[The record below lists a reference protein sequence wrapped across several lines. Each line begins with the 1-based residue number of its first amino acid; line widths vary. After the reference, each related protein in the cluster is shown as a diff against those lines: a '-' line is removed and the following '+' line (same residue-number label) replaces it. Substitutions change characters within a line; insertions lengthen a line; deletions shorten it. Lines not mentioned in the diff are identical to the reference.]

1 MSERTLILGGEV
13 IDQSGRRRADVAI
26 ADGRIVA
33 VGAGLSPAE
42 SDHVLDATGC
52 VVSPGFVD
60 LHTHLREPGKE
71 EAETIETGSRAAAL
85 GGFTA
90 VVAMP
95 NTDPGAEKPNDPMG
109 GMPQAGSKPDAG
121 DAKPDKAPQPAGAKP
136 APKEQMGKTEFLTLF
151 TTQLIGPTL
160 AMARGR
166 SSRLACSSARSASRV
181 MACLPNCRISS
192 AVACASVGEDR

>member
-95 NTDPGAEKPNDPMG
+95 NTDPAQDSVAVVEFVRQQGVR
-109 GMPQAGSKPDAG
+109 AGLCEVVPSGCITIGRAG
-121 DAKPDKAPQPAGAKP
+121 ERLAPFGELAAAGVHTNPLASLQLQPGPLHRLRIQPAELHPDQQAAGEIEPFAGIAAGHRQGA
-136 APKEQMGKTEFLTLF
+136 
-151 TTQLIGPTL
+151 
-160 AMARGR
+160 AR
-166 SSRLACSSARSASRV
+166 
-181 MACLPNCRISS
+181 
-192 AVACASVGEDR
+192 